1 MKKISNNEKL
11 VILFKYNNYNKMII
25 KIFKV
30 QIKYMIVIYI
40 LKYKNIIISF

>member
-25 KIFKV
+25 KILKV